1 MCIMGYLFPL
11 VRTGF
16 VLLLFLGQ
24 ERESPSWSERGRA
37 AAAASAADA
46 DAAATPAVELKPADV
61 ASSTPTNSV
70 QFPATAWIRLACCPR
85 WCLHAHGQHH
95 SGTHQFHYIMF

>member
-16 VLLLFLGQ
+16 VFLLFLGQ

-37 AAAASAADA
+37 AASAAAVAAAAAATASAA
-46 DAAATPAVELKPADV
+46 V
-61 ASSTPTNSV
+61 AQETGIITNGIIYFLYTVRNESV
-70 QFPATAWIRLACCPR
+70 QHTYEYSI
-85 WCLHAHGQHH
+85 
-95 SGTHQFHYIMF
+95 